1 LWPVGLVREITV
13 SMASGPD
20 LTASP
25 GPGAA
30 EALPRLRRRA
40 LLLGLPLAG
49 GAGLVVHVVADLSLP
64 LAILALAGAGAGAW
78 ILVAGR
84 LPPVPRRMLGRR
96 VRIGAGAGLLGTVAY
111 DLTRYGVVALW
122 SLSFQPFHV
131 FTVFGELFV
140 GPDHAATVLVL
151 VGLAYHLANGTF
163 FGVAYALVVRR
174 PSWWSGALWGI
185 GLELV
190 MATLYPSW
198 LRIQALGEF
207 LEVSAAGHLVY
218 GAVLGALAH
227 RWLRA
232 DPNERAA
239 EP

>member
-1 LWPVGLVREITV
+1 MV
-13 SMASGPD
+13 AGPD
-20 LTASP
+20 LSAAP
-25 GPGAA
+25 PPGAP
-30 EALPRLRRRA
+30 EVLPRLRRRA
-40 LLLGLPLAG
+40 LLVGLPLAG

-64 LAILALAGAGAGAW
+64 LAIGALAGAGAGAW
-78 ILVAGR
+78 ILVARR
-84 LPPVPRRMLGRR
+84 LPPATRRMLARR
-96 VRIGAGAGLLGTVAY
+96 ARVGAGAGLLGTVAY
-111 DLTRYGVVALW
+111 DLTRYGLVALW

-140 GPDHAATVLVL
+140 GPDHAAGVLVL

-163 FGVAYALVVRR
+163 FGVAYTLAVRR

-185 GLELV
+185 GLELI

-218 GAVLGALAH
+218 GAVLGAVAH

-232 DPNERAA
+232 APTERAA